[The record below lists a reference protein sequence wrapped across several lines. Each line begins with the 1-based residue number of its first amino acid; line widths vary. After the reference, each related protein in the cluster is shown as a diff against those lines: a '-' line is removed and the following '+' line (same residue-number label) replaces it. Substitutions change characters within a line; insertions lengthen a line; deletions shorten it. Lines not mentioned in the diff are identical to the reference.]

1 MRAGSPLVT
10 AVLPCFNQAR
20 YLPRSIGS
28 VHRQT
33 HQPIEII
40 VVDDGS
46 TDDTSA
52 VATRLGARVVR
63 QANAGLSAAR
73 NAGLAVAT
81 GPLVVFLDAD
91 DEFVRDAVESGVS
104 MLRSHPGATCAVGW
118 CAMIDDDG
126 RPLPSRRPELLSED
140 LYREWLRSNF
150 VWTPGAA
157 IFRTPRLRALGGFPA
172 GVGPAADYGVY
183 LALARAGEVVLDPRD
198 RVRYRQHATNMSRD
212 PLLMLSAT
220 LAVLRRERGNLPREY
235 AEDFAAG
242 WQDWCDFY
250 GEQIVERLRH
260 AWRGPG
266 VGRWEIAAGGA
277 LARWCP
283 QVLKRHLG
291 RKLARVLH
299 GVPPSPIEPGRFAV
313 AALRGPGE
321 TAR

>member
-1 MRAGSPLVT
+1 
-10 AVLPCFNQAR
+10 
-20 YLPRSIGS
+20 
-28 VHRQT
+28 
-33 HQPIEII
+33 
-40 VVDDGS
+40 
-46 TDDTSA
+46 
-52 VATRLGARVVR
+52 
-63 QANAGLSAAR
+63 
-73 NAGLAVAT
+73 
-81 GPLVVFLDAD
+81 
-91 DEFVRDAVESGVS
+91 
-104 MLRSHPGATCAVGW
+104 
-118 CAMIDDDG
+118 
-126 RPLPSRRPELLSED
+126 
-140 LYREWLRSNF
+140 
-150 VWTPGAA
+150 
-157 IFRTPRLRALGGFPA
+157 
-172 GVGPAADYGVY
+172 
-183 LALARAGEVVLDPRD
+183 LDPRD

-242 WQDWCDFY
+242 WRDWCDFY

-260 AWRGPG
+260 ARRGAG

-277 LARWCP
+277 LVRWCP